1 MLSSLIFKVHCH
13 TKSMIHVI
21 THCQLAYVCGTR
33 LCVMHVRRRNK
44 CWKSCANGSNIVALR
59 FGDHGTEEMVGVVRS
74 KDWPVSN
81 CAQQLPAIRSLCSRR
96 LEVVGERENGR
107 CVSPSRARFFL
118 CPLLPSACHAGWT
131 IRNNMQQGVQT
142 DATCNSQQCCVRWHG
157 ALEERR
163 TFCHFFL
170 APASQAYNW

>member
-59 FGDHGTEEMVGVVRS
+59 FGDHGTEEMLGVVRS

-81 CAQQLPAIRSLCSRR
+81 CEQQLPAIRSLCSRR

-107 CVSPSRARFFL
+107 RRVSLARAFFL
-118 CPLLPSACHAGWT
+118 VPTTSKRLPRRLNNKQQQATGCANG
-131 IRNNMQQGVQT
+131 RNM
-142 DATCNSQQCCVRWHG
+142 
-157 ALEERR
+157 
-163 TFCHFFL
+163 
-170 APASQAYNW
+170 

>member
-33 LCVMHVRRRNK
+33 LCVMHVRRQNK

-59 FGDHGTEEMVGVVRS
+59 FGDHGTEEMLGVVRS

-81 CAQQLPAIRSLCSRR
+81 CSQQLPAIRSLCSRR

-107 CVSPSRARFFL
+107 ARGRHARRVSLARAFFL
-118 CPLLPSACHAGWT
+118 
-131 IRNNMQQGVQT
+131 N
-142 DATCNSQQCCVRWHG
+142 CCVLFWLNNTPQHATGCANGR
-157 ALEERR
+157 
-163 TFCHFFL
+163 
-170 APASQAYNW
+170 NM

>member
-59 FGDHGTEEMVGVVRS
+59 FGDHGTEEMLGVVRS

-81 CAQQLPAIRSLCSRR
+81 CEQQLPAIRSLCSRR
-96 LEVVGERENGR
+96 LEVVGERENRRARGR
-107 CVSPSRARFFL
+107 HATRVSLSRAFFL
-118 CPLLPSACHAGWT
+118 GPTISKRLPRRLNNTQQHATGCANG
-131 IRNNMQQGVQT
+131 RNM
-142 DATCNSQQCCVRWHG
+142 
-157 ALEERR
+157 
-163 TFCHFFL
+163 
-170 APASQAYNW
+170 

>member
-1 MLSSLIFKVHCH
+1 MLSSLIFKVHCQ

-33 LCVMHVRRRNK
+33 LCVMHVRRQNK

-59 FGDHGTEEMVGVVRS
+59 FGDHGTEEMLGVVRS

-81 CAQQLPAIRSLCSRR
+81 YAQQLPAIRSRCSRR

-107 CVSPSRARFFL
+107 ARGRHARRFFL

-142 DATCNSQQCCVRWHG
+142 DATCNSQQCCE
-157 ALEERR
+157 EERR
-163 TFCHFFL
+163 TSCHFFL
-170 APASQAYNW
+170 APAFQAYNW